1 MTLHTGRFMTL
12 ILSAFVLISVS
23 CEGPEASDV
32 RSDKDMGKIVL
43 KSAMAVSDI
52 DDYNFRFV
60 GVDGYGS
67 SPYYRFGDVS
77 WPMEWY
83 FGVFRLQAE
92 SCTYDEAEVG
102 YGKLR
107 YEGTGEPFSVIND
120 QVASASVVC
129 SVANFNVTVSFDNKM
144 YEAFGAMK
152 MTVNS
157 VLAPLPVE
165 DEEGNV
171 VEFDQSVLRSL
182 ELDAIHPTGYYNAH
196 VDRVILKYT
205 VYVRLDGA
213 EEYIVAQE
221 GYYTEDGS
229 DEPAAIKAGDAIT
242 FNVSY
247 SGDAPVTEHIKFIVS
262 GEKNFM
268 PNTVSIGDYTQG
280 TVEEDE

>member
-1 MTLHTGRFMTL
+1 MTLHTGRFLAL
-12 ILSAFVLISVS
+12 ILSALVLISVS
-23 CEGPEASDV
+23 CEGPEVSDV
-32 RSDKDMGKIVL
+32 RSDKGMGRIVL
-43 KSAMAVSDI
+43 KSAMTVSDI

-92 SCTYDEAEVG
+92 SCTYDEAEEG

-120 QVASASVVC
+120 QLASASVVC

-144 YEAFGAMK
+144 YEAFGGMK
-152 MTVNS
+152 MAVTS

-165 DEEGNV
+165 DEEGNF
-171 VEFDQSVLRSL
+171 VEFEQSVLRSL
-182 ELDAIHPTGYYNAH
+182 ELDAIHPTGYCNAH
-196 VDRVILKYT
+196 VGRVILKYT

-213 EEYIVAQE
+213 EEYIVAKE

-262 GEKNFM
+262 GEKTFM

-280 TVEEDE
+280 TVVEDE